1 MINYTNCLNLYQ
13 MKWLNLFDDIKYEYI
28 KYIIELDDET
38 DFQIKIEDMECD
50 EFLKCKTKF
59 TFSLEIN
66 SLDQEYVVVKKYD
79 GSSPMA
85 MMIHDL
91 RDEEEEEEKEK
102 KKWRVVEIEFDFDEE
117 DEEFKN
123 EMHTEVISRIWE
135 AADEDDIPD
144 LISDDYGWCIKSLST
159 TSYEERK

>member
-1 MINYTNCLNLYQ
+1 M
-13 MKWLNLFDDIKYEYI
+13 NLFDDIKYEYI

-38 DFQIKIEDMECD
+38 DFEIKIEDMECD
-50 EFLKCKTKF
+50 EFMKCKTKF

-91 RDEEEEEEKEK
+91 RDEEEEEEEEEEEKE
-102 KKWRVVEIEFDFDEE
+102 WRVVEIEFDFDEE

-123 EMHTEVISRIWE
+123 EMYTDVLSKIWG
-135 AADEDDIPD
+135 ADDEEDLYDT
-144 LISDDYGWCIKSLST
+144 ISDTYGWCVKSLSAT
-159 TSYEERK
+159 LHEERK